1 MPILLPDYSKINI
14 LVAGDLMLDRYWNGN
29 TQRISPEAPVP
40 VVLIKGFEER
50 PGGAGNVARS
60 ITALGGQCA
69 LAALLGDDE
78 AAEQLEA
85 LLQQENV
92 FLHCIKDPL
101 AKTVAKLRVLS
112 RHQQLIRLDF
122 EGEFSEDSVNKL
134 TSTVCGEIE
143 RHNVLILSD
152 YKKGALKNI
161 AEIINK
167 ANSMGTSIF
176 VDPKGSDFSRYKNV
190 TAITPNQSE
199 FATVVGEVASEQEL
213 VDKGLRLLNELNL
226 SALIITRSEK
236 GVTLIE
242 KSGKTVNIPARAKEV
257 FDVTGAGDT
266 FISVLAA
273 SYAADS
279 SFEDAVNIANAA
291 ASVVVGKLG
300 AATVTKNEIENE
312 LNRSSENIGKI
323 IPQDRL
329 IEKVKSLRQDG
340 KKIVMTNGCF
350 DILHSGHVDY
360 LSKAKELGDIL
371 IVAVNSDDSVKR
383 LKGDSRP
390 INKLKDRLTVLS
402 SLQAIDWL
410 VEFEQD
416 TPEELIKRVL
426 PNVLVKGGDYAV
438 KDVVGGDVVQA
449 NGGEVKI
456 VNFLPSYSTTDLISK
471 INDKN

>member
-92 FLHCIKDPL
+92 FLRCIKDPL

-213 VDKGLRLLNELNL
+213 VDKGLRLLKELNL

-323 IPQDRL
+323 IPQDKL
-329 IEKVKSLRQDG
+329 IEKVKSIRQEG

-402 SLQAIDWL
+402 SLQTIDWL
-410 VEFEQD
+410 VEFGQD
-416 TPEELIKRVL
+416 TPEELIKKVL

-456 VNFLPSYSTTDLISK
+456 VDFLPSYSTTDLISK

>member
-1 MPILLPDYSKINI
+1 
-14 LVAGDLMLDRYWNGN
+14 
-29 TQRISPEAPVP
+29 
-40 VVLIKGFEER
+40 
-50 PGGAGNVARS
+50 
-60 ITALGGQCA
+60 
-69 LAALLGDDE
+69 LGDDE

-152 YKKGALKNI
+152 YKKGALNNI

-213 VDKGLRLLNELNL
+213 VDKGLRLLKELNL

>member
-69 LAALLGDDE
+69 LAALLGDDK

-92 FLHCIKDPL
+92 FLRCIKDPL

-213 VDKGLRLLNELNL
+213 VDKGLRLLKELNL

-323 IPQDRL
+323 IPQDKL
-329 IEKVKSLRQDG
+329 IEKVKSIRQEG

-402 SLQAIDWL
+402 SLQTIDWL
-410 VEFEQD
+410 VEFGQD
-416 TPEELIKRVL
+416 TPEELIKKVL

-456 VNFLPSYSTTDLISK
+456 VDFLPSYSTTDLISK

>member
-1 MPILLPDYSKINI
+1 MTISVPEYSKINI
-14 LVAGDLMLDRYWNGN
+14 LVAGDLMLDRYWNGS

-69 LAALLGDDE
+69 LSALLGEDE
-78 AAEQLEA
+78 AAEQLEK
-85 LLQQENV
+85 LLQQDNV
-92 FLHCIKDPL
+92 ALRCVIDPL
-101 AKTVAKLRVLS
+101 AKTVSKLRVLS
-112 RHQQLIRLDF
+112 RNQQLIRLDF
-122 EGEFSEDSVNKL
+122 EGEFSEDSINKL

-143 RHNVLILSD
+143 RYNVLILSD
-152 YKKGALKNI
+152 YKKGALKSI

-190 TAITPNQSE
+190 TAITPNQTEFSE
-199 FATVVGEVASEQEL
+199 VVGEFSSEQEL
-213 VDKGLRLLNELNL
+213 VDKGMRLLNELNL

-236 GVTLIE
+236 GVTLLE
-242 KSGKTVNIPARAKEV
+242 KSGKTVHIPARAKEV

-312 LNRSSENIGKI
+312 LNRSSEIIGKI
-323 IPQDRL
+323 ISQSEL
-329 IEKVKSLRQDG
+329 LEKVKSLRVEG

-350 DILHSGHVDY
+350 DILHSGHVEY

-371 IVAVNSDDSVKR
+371 IVAVNSDSSVNKI
-383 LKGDSRP
+383 KGGSRP
-390 INKLKDRLTVLS
+390 INKINDRMTVLS
-402 SLQAIDWL
+402 SLQAVNWL
-410 VEFEQD
+410 VEFGQD
-416 TPEELIKRVL
+416 TPEDLVNAIL
-426 PNVLVKGGDYAV
+426 PDVLVKGGDYKVEEIVGSKAV
-438 KDVVGGDVVQA
+438 TA
-449 NGGEVKI
+449 NGGEVKVI
-456 VNFLPSYSTTDLISK
+456 DYVDSKSTSGIISK
-471 INDKN
+471 IKNS